1 MTIQNQPVSVL
12 LGRAM
17 SSTLQLVTAAT
28 ILAIVLGITVGI
40 ISALR
45 QYSAVDYSFT
55 FASFFLY
62 SLPSFLMGVIL
73 KVFVALGFNNWLRD
87 PVFTWAWIIGL
98 SLIAGIFW
106 QAVIGGRGNR
116 RLVVF
121 AASVLVTGLM
131 LYGMTVTEWFLDPSL
146 GPIIAP
152 LLIAAFGAAMVL
164 LIAGREGAL
173 RVADRGSDRDRPHR
187 RVLPAAALP
196 AARSACGA

>member
-1 MTIQNQPVSVL
+1 
-12 LGRAM
+12 M

-87 PVFTWAWIIGL
+87 PVVHVGVIIGFA
-98 SLIAGIFW
+98 LIAGIFW
-106 QAVIGGRGNR
+106 QAVIGGPRQR

-131 LYGMTVTEWFLDPSL
+131 LYGMSVTEWFLDPSL

-152 LLIAAFGAAMVL
+152 LLIAAFGAAMV
-164 LIAGREGAL
+164 AAHRGRREPGT
-173 RVADRGSDRDRPHR
+173 RGGPRGRPSIVLDR
-187 RVLPAAALP
+187 RVLPAAA
-196 AARSACGA
+196 ASCRSSTCGA